1 MQSAVLVLNADAA
14 RAQALVS
21 ELKAVSANALV
32 VRSLQELQQVAA
44 ELGIRVGVVDLD
56 VATLQ
61 EIVGLQG
68 RLGMEIV
75 CTHHTADERMWA
87 DVMNAG
93 ALDYCFDDDVAAIC
107 RALAHAKA
115 A

>member
-14 RAQALVS
+14 RAQALVC
-21 ELKAVSANALV
+21 ELKTVSANALV

-44 ELGIRVGVVDLD
+44 ELGIRLGVVDLD
-56 VATLQ
+56 VVTLQ
-61 EIVGLQG
+61 EIAALQG
-68 RLGMEIV
+68 RLSMEIV
-75 CTHHTADERMWA
+75 CTHHTADESMWA

-93 ALDYCFDDDVAAIC
+93 ALDCCYDDDVAAIC
-107 RALAHAKA
+107 RALTHAKA